1 MAQIV
6 LIASF
11 LVPLILSGVILY
23 GARGNSPKIILS
35 LSMLNAAAVFIAN
48 YYYFIGNFEV
58 YTYLHSTH
66 VALVLFIYPSIYLYL
81 VCLIRKIELTGKIL
95 FHLAPGVL
103 FLLLYLF
110 FFDLKFTFAERVD
123 FLTTYRDELFA
134 KEAFKHVEWIRI
146 VNVAVIVLQVV
157 VYSIAIFIESHR
169 YNFRLKT
176 EFSNAESLQIKW
188 LPWFNVAL
196 IIVAV
201 ISVLFYATNPFSEEN
216 NKLLII
222 SMFIMSVFIWLFGI
236 WGNAQKAIE
245 FPVEEIATTDVENIE
260 DILYKKLLTVLLED
274 KLYLNPNLTLTELAL
289 AAGTN
294 RSYASQAINKTY
306 HDNFN
311 TLVNS
316 YRVETAKN
324 ILKEAPD
331 LKLETVAEQSG
342 FGSAQS
348 MHRNFSKQTG
358 ISPGKVKQTFRKHKD
373 VKA

>member
-11 LVPLILSGVILY
+11 MVPLVLSAVILY
-23 GARGNSPKIILS
+23 SARGDRPKIILS

-48 YYYFIGNFEV
+48 YYYFIGDFQH
-58 YTYLHSTH
+58 YAYMHSTH

-81 VCLIRKIELTGKIL
+81 TNLTGRIKLTGKIL
-95 FHLAPGVL
+95 FHLAPGVV
-103 FLLLYLF
+103 FFLLYLF
-110 FFDLKFTFAERVD
+110 FFDLKFTFAERVN
-123 FLTTYRDELFA
+123 FLNTYRDELFA

-157 VYSIAIFIESHR
+157 FYSTAIFMESHR
-169 YNFRLKT
+169 YNSRLKT
-176 EFSNAESLQIKW
+176 EFSNAEGLQIKW

-201 ISVLFYATNPFSEEN
+201 VSVLFYAINPFSEEN

-245 FPVEEIATTDVENIE
+245 FPVEEIATTDAENIE
-260 DILYKKLLTVLLED
+260 DTLYQKLLTLLLKD
-274 KLYLNPNLTLTELAL
+274 KLYLKPDLTLTELAL

-306 HDNFN
+306 HNNFN
-311 TLVNS
+311 ALVNS
-316 YRVETAKN
+316 YRVETAKK
-324 ILKEAPD
+324 ILKEAPK

-348 MHRNFSKQTG
+348 MHRNFSKHTG
-358 ISPGKVKQTFRKHKD
+358 ISPGKVKQAYSK
-373 VKA
+373 